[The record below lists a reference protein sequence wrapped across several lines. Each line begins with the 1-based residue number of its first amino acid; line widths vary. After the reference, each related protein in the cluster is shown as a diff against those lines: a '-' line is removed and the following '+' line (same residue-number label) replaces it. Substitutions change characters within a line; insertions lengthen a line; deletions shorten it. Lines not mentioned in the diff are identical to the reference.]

1 MYGCQTR
8 AIGSPLPS
16 REKKNI
22 IHHELQRLRVE
33 LMDEEAMYPN
43 LNK

>member
-1 MYGCQTR
+1 MVAKQEQ
-8 AIGSPLPS
+8 SVLPS
-16 REKKNI
+16 PAGKKNI